1 MKRNFYRV
9 LHVVLAVL
17 IGLDILNINRTL
29 SIIGSIALII
39 NLFVMT
45 ETHSDLTIR
54 YKIMQEFIIL
64 AAITGIGS
72 LIFGDALSRMAALIF
87 LVALFFEWK
96 FRVFSSRW
104 EI

>member
-1 MKRNFYRV
+1 MKRNFYRI
-9 LHVVLAVL
+9 LHIVLAVL
-17 IGLDILNINRTL
+17 IGLDFLDINRTL

-39 NLFVMT
+39 SLLVMK
-45 ETHSDLTIR
+45 EKHSGLPIR

-72 LIFGDALSRMAALIF
+72 LIFGDALSRMTALIF
-87 LVALFFEWK
+87 LVVLFFEWK

-104 EI
+104 ET